1 MQVILGVI
9 FHFIGGFASG
19 SFYMPFKKVKGWAW
33 ESYWIIGGIFS
44 WLIVPP
50 LAAWLTIPGFS
61 EIIANTNASTLG
73 YTYLFGLLWGI
84 GGLTYGLGVRYLGVA
99 LGSSIILGLCMVFG
113 ALIPSLYYQFFPV
126 QGKDTIGT
134 IAGSNWGLTVLA
146 GLVVCIIG
154 IILCG
159 KAGTMKEKQL
169 NTDLP
174 PGSLEKENKT
184 ILQPQTNVLA
194 EETAVAGI
202 GYRHEAY
209 DEIAPENNSAACHG
223 TPVSAASTEYK
234 FALGLTV
241 AIISGVLSACFN
253 FGLEA
258 GQPMAAVAN
267 DLWKAANPGQGEF
280 LFRNNVIY
288 VVVLWGG
295 LTTNFIWC
303 MILNARNKTFGNY
316 ADKRTPLL
324 RNYLLSALAGT
335 TWFLQFF
342 FYGMGESKLGNGA
355 SSWILHMS
363 FIILV
368 ANMWGLISNEWKGVS
383 KKTKYTI
390 VAGVI
395 IIILAVLIVGYGNY
409 LKP

>member
-19 SFYMPFKKVKGWAW
+19 SFYMPYKKVKGWAW
-33 ESYWIIGGIFS
+33 ESYWIVGGLFS
-44 WLIVPP
+44 WLVVPP
-50 LAAWLTIPGFS
+50 LAAWLTIPNFS
-61 EIIANTNASTLG
+61 EIIAAMPASTLG
-73 YTYLFGLLWGI
+73 YTFLFGLLWGI
-84 GGLTYGLGVRYLGVA
+84 GGCTYGLGVRYLGVA

-113 ALIPSLYYQFFPV
+113 SLIPSIYYQFFPEE
-126 QGKDTIGT
+126 GKDTIGM
-134 IAGSNWGLTVLA
+134 IAGSKWGLFVLL
-146 GLVVCIIG
+146 GLVVCVLG

-159 KAGTMKEKQL
+159 KAGMMKERQL
-169 NTDLP
+169 NDNTQSSVVDKKLRRLIP
-174 PGSLEKENKT
+174 EP
-184 ILQPQTNVLA
+184 VA

-209 DEIAPENNSAACHG
+209 DEIVQQPSSSAHG
-223 TPVSAASTEYK
+223 ATSGNIDYK

-258 GQPMAAVAN
+258 GKSMADVAN
-267 DLWKAANPGQGEF
+267 KIWVDANPGQGEF
-280 LFRNNVIY
+280 LYRNNVIY
-288 VVVLWGG
+288 VVLLWGG

-303 MILNARNKTFGNY
+303 MILNARNKTFGDYVN
-316 ADKRTPLL
+316 KRSPLL
-324 RNYLLSALAGT
+324 SNYLLSALAGT

-342 FYGMGESKLGNGA
+342 FYGMGESRLGNGA

-368 ANMWGLISNEWKGVS
+368 ANMWGLISKEWTGVS
-383 KKTKYTI
+383 KKTKTMLFLGVATI
-390 VAGVI
+390 IA
-395 IIILAVLIVGYGNY
+395 AVLVVGYGNY
-409 LKP
+409 IKP